1 MPVQLEALLYNIIL
15 QLYAALHTGHGLDE
29 AWPVLLGQALVAAEA
44 GELAYMADVGG
55 SVVLGRRCPSG
66 DDVPDTV
73 QPVLRGVS
81 AQEAESR
88 TETVFNRL
96 ELAEYGP
103 LSAPPLGEYL
113 TFPEGFTM
121 PDVQRVVVLNLH
133 VFFVV

>member
-15 QLYAALHTGHGLDE
+15 QLYAALHTCHGLDE

-55 SVVLGRRCPSG
+55 GVVLGRRCPSG

-88 TETVFNRL
+88 TET
-96 ELAEYGP
+96 P
-103 LSAPPLGEYL
+103 LDTLKLTKAFPQRRGGAGAL

-121 PDVQRVVVLNLH
+121 SDVQRVVVP
-133 VFFVV
+133 